1 MQSMYSATEDEII
14 VLKQTISDL
23 KKKLSTVATYA
34 NQLKHDKEAFMRIIS
49 EKDETIDKLNSKL
62 KSFEKIDKDLNNKNN
77 TNKVEDLFNLK
88 EYNILNN
95 VNLSSKIEE
104 ENITVNLYA
113 LEEKSS
119 DNKLKYLLNRLNE
132 DNNKKA
138 NQIKNLTEELTS
150 VRFQIEEIK
159 ANETSNYQ
167 FILSKISKT
176 TMDNQYLRLSKENS
190 NLKTQILSLEIKNKE
205 LIQINKSFKDNSKTI
220 NSNDVKAFDK
230 DFNQIDYNNNDLTSS
245 EKQITTQE
253 KSFKN
258 IKEDSYKKIY
268 NEKYYKLLN
277 QYRQTACVLEH
288 SFKNSRKYCNYYNNT
303 KEELLKL
310 NNNYLIVSNKNTEL
324 ESELEKHQFQIRGN
338 YSELDHLKDKV
349 VKLQSLIDQLQ
360 TSKKTYNVVY
370 YYLGLPYDGKF
381 IFERNE
387 DNEYIFCIEHKTKTY
402 TINWLESIIYI
413 KNDNTSSNVSL
424 SKNTVSNFGNNVDNF
439 SELSKAKSSDNNEN
453 KQYNI
458 KKETSCIVIKNINEN
473 TECEYYSEESYKIVL
488 DFEFFKKKSIE
499 SGRFKNT
506 VTNNGVST
514 VMERTEKDAK
524 NLKDKE
530 NILKDIFG
538 L

>member
-1 MQSMYSATEDEII
+1 MYSATEDEII

-288 SFKNSRKYCNYYNNT
+288 SFKNSRKYHRSC
-303 KEELLKL
+303 
-310 NNNYLIVSNKNTEL
+310 
-324 ESELEKHQFQIRGN
+324 GN
-338 YSELDHLKDKV
+338 
-349 VKLQSLIDQLQ
+349 
-360 TSKKTYNVVY
+360 
-370 YYLGLPYDGKF
+370 
-381 IFERNE
+381 
-387 DNEYIFCIEHKTKTY
+387 
-402 TINWLESIIYI
+402 
-413 KNDNTSSNVSL
+413 
-424 SKNTVSNFGNNVDNF
+424 
-439 SELSKAKSSDNNEN
+439 
-453 KQYNI
+453 
-458 KKETSCIVIKNINEN
+458 
-473 TECEYYSEESYKIVL
+473 
-488 DFEFFKKKSIE
+488 
-499 SGRFKNT
+499 
-506 VTNNGVST
+506 
-514 VMERTEKDAK
+514 
-524 NLKDKE
+524 
-530 NILKDIFG
+530 
-538 L
+538 